1 MNNHP
6 KVIEYS
12 ELPEKMAEEIADGKF
27 REMREIEMKKI
38 KIKVIE
44 TRKIKTLEVKV
55 KVMKITI
62 SFCTMV

>member
-1 MNNHP
+1 MRLEDTKLSQN
-6 KVIEYS
+6 KG
-12 ELPEKMAEEIADGKF
+12 EIICGFTRLK
-27 REMREIEMKKI
+27 EMKKI